1 MSPLSI
7 IFFTFFLL
15 AQYRLMSIYCGN
27 VFFIFL
33 FLKIIA
39 SILFSYTF
47 NVLMPGGFSTEFITI
62 FRVYST
68 IDRCGLFFVLSTR
81 VVDKE
86 DELFGVV
93 AESEKKICGR
103 QEKENKRNCC

>member
-1 MSPLSI
+1 M
-7 IFFTFFLL
+7 
-15 AQYRLMSIYCGN
+15 
-27 VFFIFL
+27 
-33 FLKIIA
+33 
-39 SILFSYTF
+39 
-47 NVLMPGGFSTEFITI
+47 GFYG
-62 FRVYST
+62 VYYNIWSLQHN
-68 IDRCGLFFVLSTR
+68 RSLWFMLSTR